1 MEFPVIDLFAGPGG
15 LGEGFS
21 SLNNGQLK
29 FKIIASAEKDQ
40 YAHETLKLRAYFRR
54 LKSDFPQYLSDYYDF
69 VNGNSDLP
77 WTERTRDIWQDAV
90 SEALLVELGTEEGN
104 ARLNAV
110 IEDRLKDFP
119 KDMPA
124 VLIGGPPC
132 QAYSLAGRAKNMNDA
147 RYDPL
152 KDTRNFLYRE
162 YLKVLQSHSPAVFV
176 MENVKGILSS
186 KINNQFIFHQILQD
200 LSEPTKALFNKKD
213 GHRYVICSLVTDVHF
228 KAGDDPSS
236 IDSRSFII
244 KSEDYGI
251 PQCRHRVI
259 LLGIREDYYRDDI
272 PLLEKTEIRTVGSV
286 INELPRLRSKF
297 SKIDDSAEVWSR
309 LISESIRA
317 IAERLRSKKRKA
329 DSELIKNLTKVS
341 KSLPKEVLKTGGLR
355 VPEVEHN
362 FAVSKIEL
370 LEGWYKDNNLKVVL
384 NHESRGHILK
394 DIVRYTYAAC
404 FAMTN
409 ERSPR
414 GHGDYDHVGLAP
426 SHKNW
431 QSGKFVDR
439 FKVQESEK
447 PASTITSHI
456 SKDGHYFIHYDPTQ
470 ARSLTVREAAR
481 IQTFPDNYFFQG
493 PRTQQY
499 HQVGNAVPPLLANKI
514 AIVVEHILL
523 NAHMA

>member
-1 MEFPVIDLFAGPGG
+1 
-15 LGEGFS
+15 
-21 SLNNGQLK
+21 
-29 FKIIASAEKDQ
+29 
-40 YAHETLKLRAYFRR
+40 
-54 LKSDFPQYLSDYYDF
+54 
-69 VNGNSDLP
+69 
-77 WTERTRDIWQDAV
+77 
-90 SEALLVELGTEEGN
+90 
-104 ARLNAV
+104 
-110 IEDRLKDFP
+110 
-119 KDMPA
+119 
-124 VLIGGPPC
+124 
-132 QAYSLAGRAKNMNDA
+132 
-147 RYDPL
+147 
-152 KDTRNFLYRE
+152 
-162 YLKVLQSHSPAVFV
+162 
-176 MENVKGILSS
+176 
-186 KINNQFIFHQILQD
+186 
-200 LSEPTKALFNKKD
+200 
-213 GHRYVICSLVTDVHF
+213 
-228 KAGDDPSS
+228 
-236 IDSRSFII
+236 
-244 KSEDYGI
+244 
-251 PQCRHRVI
+251 VI

-341 KSLPKEVLKTGGLR
+341 KSLSKEVLRTGGVR
-355 VPEVEHN
+355 VPEGEHN
-362 FAVSKIEL
+362 SAVSKIGL

-394 DIVRYTYAAC
+394 DIVRYSYAAC
-404 FAMTN
+404 FAKAN

-481 IQTFPDNYFFQG
+481 IQTFPDNYFFKG

-499 HQVGNAVPPLLANKI
+499 HQVGNAVPPMLAKQI
-514 AIVVEHILL
+514 AAVVLEVL
-523 NAHMA
+523 ADKAVEK